1 LRALRLEGLPPA
13 LIMSAE
19 YDVLRDEAEIYG
31 KRLAAAGVKVRIKRY
46 RGMTHGFV
54 RLQNFVDVARTGM
67 DDIAKAMAETT
78 GSKS

>member
-1 LRALRLEGLPPA
+1 
-13 LIMSAE
+13 MSAE

-31 KRLAAAGVKVRIKRY
+31 RRLAAAGVKVWIKRY

-67 DDIAKAMAETT
+67 DDIARAMAETA
-78 GSKS
+78 GRKA

>member
-1 LRALRLEGLPPA
+1 
-13 LIMSAE
+13 MSAE

-31 KRLAAAGVKVRIKRY
+31 RRLAAAGVKVWIKRY

-67 DDIAKAMAETT
+67 DDIARAMGEAT
-78 GSKS
+78 GPKT